1 MAVTLY
7 GVNTSHDKSHNNLL
21 AKSLI
26 SGQIG
31 NAFFIFKS
39 DLKVYKESSR
49 KTEMYKIK
57 NHTFAKITSIKSTT
71 SDGVILGLAA
81 GSKTV
86 YIKYASYKLNTS
98 GINAGAY
105 FTSTSSNQIGWQNTK
120 VAPPQIMTR
129 GDYFNGIKGINTYI
143 NLNSGGSL
151 DESRIL
157 EKYGSAEDEENLE
170 DTQEA
175 IANDAIAGTTAAAN
189 GTTGTADGDIQVT
202 YEFAVKPAPTFF
214 YNIGEHLARYK
225 QLAYDEEGN
234 VKVDEEGNVIY
245 TTDENGN
252 ALMGGPKDSLTSYQ
266 KEVSVNGVNYKALR
280 NIFGAP
286 YQFLPS
292 TDCRISNG
300 KFIDNLELAG
310 YEFNEKI
317 LSRMPLLFITP
328 GNTSFMGGSSENAR
342 TALIG
347 SLDETYVDKSVSE
360 NSLKAMLEDYN
371 GKLYTIMPAY
381 GEYFNYVNP
390 MCRAG
395 AIFLGLAGNTE
406 AEKNKTLYGKTLDVF
421 HWGVYEGQDYT
432 PYIEEDETILG
443 DETAEEIEGEV
454 ETPEEDANGVA
465 NTENAT
471 TEGEEANPNPEE
483 DNEIEEEEKYDWEQ
497 DDVFEKADNSFLKD
511 FQQVMYYGNAIPF
524 YINSESS
531 FQDSFS
537 NETTESTLSS
547 TINALSDRAR
557 EVQFLLGTASNAVGE
572 AFDKVDGTLT
582 EIKEQIDSIVSKVAG
597 GNSIF
602 TTIANSV
609 KTIVSGGRLLFPQI
623 WSNSSFTKSY
633 NISIKLTTPSY
644 DKFSWWL
651 NIYVPLCHLMALV
664 LPRSEYINSYT
675 TPFLIKAFYR
685 GMFNIDMGIITEMSF
700 NRGKEGSWTKDGL
713 PTVVDVSFSIQ
724 DLYTGMG
731 MTSIGS
737 MFKGTTLQNV
747 SEMDYIANLCGI
759 NINEPDVFRMVT
771 LWATFNLKDRVG
783 DFLPNLSMNIGTTLR
798 NKGMSIYNS
807 LWGL

>member
-1 MAVTLY
+1 MGQSTLY
-7 GVNTSHDKSHNNLL
+7 AVNTAHDKKNGNLL
-21 AKSLI
+21 CNRIVAGDIGIAFIVFMSNVILYSDKSLSRDKRAYQIKEHTCAKIASI
-26 SGQIG
+26 SANTADGIILG
-31 NAFFIFKS
+31 ITVGSNIA
-39 DLKVYKESSR
+39 YMR
-49 KTEMYKIK
+49 YANYKI
-57 NHTFAKITSIKSTT
+57 NIGSANAAYFSTSSSNKI
-71 SDGVILGLAA
+71 GW
-81 GSKTV
+81 
-86 YIKYASYKLNTS
+86 LNTKSAPPKIISSSSSYLS
-98 GINAGAY
+98 GINA
-105 FTSTSSNQIGWQNTK
+105 TK
-120 VAPPQIMTR
+120 
-129 GDYFNGIKGINTYI
+129 YE
-143 NLNSGGSL
+143 NLNPGGTL
-151 DESRIL
+151 DETRIL
-157 EKYGSAEDEENLE
+157 EKYIDDTTELDE
-170 DTQEA
+170 TQEA
-175 IANDAIAGTTAAAN
+175 IANNAVNSTLTAAAN
-189 GTTGTADGDIQVT
+189 IGAGTTDGDIEVP
-202 YEFAVKPAPTFF
+202 YDFAVTPAPTFF
-214 YNIGEHLARYK
+214 YNIGQHLARFR
-225 QLAYDEEGN
+225 QILFDDEGN
-234 VKVDEEGNVIY
+234 VAVDEEGNVIY
-245 TTDENGN
+245 KTDANGN
-252 ALMGGPKDSLTSYQ
+252 YVMTGPTDALEEYKASTA
-266 KEVSVNGVNYKALR
+266 VNGINYKNLR

-286 YQFLPS
+286 YQFLPT
-292 TDCRISNG
+292 TDCRIIPGDNSSSG
-300 KFIDNLELAG
+300 STSARFSENLELAG
-310 YEFNEKI
+310 YEFTEKI

-347 SLDETYVDKSVSE
+347 QLDESFVDKDISE

-381 GEYFNYVNP
+381 AEYFNYVNP

-395 AIFLGLAGNTE
+395 AIFLGIQDKRLN
-406 AEKNKTLYGKTLDVF
+406 GKTLDVF
-421 HWGVYEGQDYT
+421 HWGIYKGQDYT
-432 PYIEEDETILG
+432 PYIEEEETILG
-443 DETAEEIEGEV
+443 DQAAEEAEEA
-454 ETPEEDANGVA
+454 ETPEETTDE
-465 NTENAT
+465 TE
-471 TEGEEANPNPEE
+471 P
-483 DNEIEEEEKYDWEQ
+483 EEEEIESKYNWEEK
-497 DDVFEKADNSFLKD
+497 DNVFEEPEEGSFKD
-511 FQQVMYYGNAIPF
+511 FQQAVYYGNAIPF
-524 YINSESS
+524 YINSEAS

-537 NETTESTLSS
+537 NETTDSSLAS

-557 EVQFLLGTASNAVGE
+557 EIQFLLGTASSAVGE

-582 EIKEQIDSIVSKVAG
+582 DIKEQINNIVSKVAG

-623 WSNSSFTKSY
+623 WSNSQFTKSY

-664 LPRSEYINSYT
+664 LPRSEYVNSYT

-731 MTSIGS
+731 MTSLGA

-759 NINEPDVFRMVT
+759 NINEPDLFRMVT
-771 LWATFNLKDRVG
+771 LWATFNLKNRIT
-783 DFLPNLSMNIGTTLR
+783 DFLPNMSMNIGSSLR
-798 NKGMSIYNS
+798 NMGVNMYNS

>member
-1 MAVTLY
+1 MSTQISLKS
-7 GVNTSHDKSHNNLL
+7 VNTSYDKNHNNLL
-21 AKSLI
+21 AKAF
-26 SGQIG
+26 QNKNYG
-31 NAFFIFKS
+31 NAYYIFKS
-39 DLKVYKESSR
+39 TRTVYSDKALTKSLCEI
-49 KTEMYKIK
+49 KID
-57 NHTFAKITSIKSTT
+57 TCAKITN
-71 SDGVILGLAA
+71 VILGTSNNSSA
-81 GSKTV
+81 GTGRFVIGIDIGGGKTA
-86 YIKYASYKLNTS
+86 YIGYAYYKVQTGTNPYY
-98 GINAGAY
+98 Y
-105 FTSTSSNQIGWQNTK
+105 FSSTSYDRIGWQTPPSSINKDNYLSGVNTSSYYN
-120 VAPPQIMTR
+120 I
-129 GDYFNGIKGINTYI
+129 
-143 NLNSGGSL
+143 NSGGVT
-151 DESRIL
+151 DESRIN
-157 EKYGSAEDEENLE
+157 GSLDVSTEELE

-175 IANDAIAGTTAAAN
+175 IANNAINSTLTAAN
-189 GTTGTADGDIQVT
+189 NTTGSSDGDLEVT

-214 YNIGEHLARYK
+214 YNIGQHLARFR
-225 QLAYDEEGN
+225 QVLFDDDGN
-234 VKVDEEGNVIY
+234 VAVDEDGNVIY
-245 TTDENGN
+245 KTDANGN
-252 ALMGGPKDSLTSYQ
+252 YVMTGPADALEEYKNSTA
-266 KEVSVNGVNYKALR
+266 VNGINYKNLR

-286 YQFLPS
+286 YQFLPT
-292 TDCRISNG
+292 TDCRIIPGSNDSG
-300 KFIDNLELAG
+300 SGSTSASFSENLELAG
-310 YEFNEKI
+310 YEFTEKI

-347 SLDETYVDKSVSE
+347 QLDESYVDKDISE
-360 NSLKAMLEDYN
+360 NSLRAMLEDYN

-381 GEYFNYVNP
+381 AEYFNYVNP

-395 AIFLGLAGNTE
+395 AIFLGIQD
-406 AEKNKTLYGKTLDVF
+406 KTLNGKTLDVF
-421 HWGVYEGQDYT
+421 HWGIYKGQDYT
-432 PYIEEDETILG
+432 PYIEEDDTLG
-443 DETAEEIEGEV
+443 DQAAEEAEEA
-454 ETPEEDANGVA
+454 ETPEETTDG
-465 NTENAT
+465 TE
-471 TEGEEANPNPEE
+471 PEE
-483 DNEIEEEEKYDWEQ
+483 EIESKYNWEERDN
-497 DDVFEKADNSFLKD
+497 VFEEPEEGSFKD
-511 FQQVMYYGNAIPF
+511 FQQAVYYGNAIPF
-524 YINSESS
+524 YINSEAS

-537 NETTESTLSS
+537 NETTDSSLAS

-557 EVQFLLGTASNAVGE
+557 EIQFLLGTASSAVGE

-582 EIKEQIDSIVSKVAG
+582 DIKEQINNIVSKVAG

-623 WSNSSFTKSY
+623 WSNSQFTKSY

-651 NIYVPLCHLMALV
+651 NIYVPLCHLMAFV
-664 LPRSEYINSYT
+664 LPRSEYVNSYT

-731 MTSIGS
+731 MTSLGA

-759 NINEPDVFRMVT
+759 NINEPDLFRMVT
-771 LWATFNLKDRVG
+771 LWATFNLKNRIT
-783 DFLPNLSMNIGTTLR
+783 DFLPNMSMNIGSSLR
-798 NKGMSIYNS
+798 NMGLNMYNS